1 MTDKHEQN
9 PTSAVNF
16 VEKIPCPFD
25 EVNIEANLVH
35 ILLINK
41 IVGYPR
47 AENYIYLLK
56 LSGFLKN
63 CTLLMQL
70 WARPASL

>member
-25 EVNIEANLVH
+25 EVSIEPSLVH
-35 ILLINK
+35 IVLINIIFEACGYRMK
-41 IVGYPR
+41 I
-47 AENYIYLLK
+47 IY
-56 LSGFLKN
+56 
-63 CTLLMQL
+63 TL
-70 WARPASL
+70 

>member
-25 EVNIEANLVH
+25 EVNIEPNLVH
-35 ILLINK
+35 KVVIN
-41 IVGYPR
+41 
-47 AENYIYLLK
+47 NLK
-56 LSGFLKN
+56 LVDIEWKLFLLSK
-63 CTLLMQL
+63 TF
-70 WARPASL
+70 RIS

>member
-25 EVNIEANLVH
+25 EVNIEPNLVH
-35 ILLINK
+35 IVLIIFEACGYRMK
-41 IVGYPR
+41 I
-47 AENYIYLLK
+47 I
-56 LSGFLKN
+56 STF
-63 CTLLMQL
+63 
-70 WARPASL
+70 

>member
-25 EVNIEANLVH
+25 EVNIEPNLVH
-35 ILLINK
+35 IVLINNIPEPK
-41 IVGYPR
+41 IIFTY
-47 AENYIYLLK
+47 
-56 LSGFLKN
+56 
-63 CTLLMQL
+63 
-70 WARPASL
+70 